1 MKTITLKNNLI
12 KILTCLLILVGSNI
26 YGQTTPIING
36 TIGKVETYCTVDPN
50 KCTSQNV
57 QIDGV
62 YIGDENGVP
71 LTSANVGDYDATDN
85 FYLFAT
91 VNLSVLGKNNFYVKF
106 NLIKY
111 LEDGTKTTTPVAA
124 FLYGTLQ
131 AGIYKV
137 DFPIEEYVVGGEI
150 NSLYGFEDVYLAWNL
165 TAISGTNFQCPSDST
180 PQCNGS
186 VPDQIAV
193 GPFLVVPSFDS
204 ISCNGGTTD
213 VTLITGGGVSPYEYT
228 YLNNDTNATATNTTG
243 IFNNLPAGNYTFT
256 SEDSDNNVVVQNI
269 TISEPTQ
276 LVNSVNSPALSCSTG
291 TTSATFTASGGTAP
305 YTFVINGN
313 NTGASPT
320 WNSPNLVFN
329 GASEGSIILTFFDA
343 NGCEAT
349 NNITITAGDTQD
361 PVITAPTPLSIQGC
375 DVSAITEGNS
385 RYTYSST
392 KSEDKKGSYETNDLP
407 INYTASDDGTIASIT
422 YTDVI
427 TNASCPIIVT
437 RTFTI
442 TDDCGKTATA
452 VQTININTPVI
463 NVTAP
468 SAVNLVACTSEADIL
483 TAYNTWKNGFTVS
496 GGCSPTD
503 NMASFPELTDLTC
516 GGSLGFT
523 LSATSLGCSSSESAV
538 SSFTVETAPDLV
550 ATAPAAVNLPACST
564 TTDIQTAYNAW
575 KLGFTISGGCSPTDN
590 MANFPALTD
599 LTCGGSLNF
608 TLSANNVAGGC
619 VDSASS
625 AASSFTVQTAPD
637 LVATA
642 PAAVNL
648 PACSTTADIQTAYD
662 AWKLGFTVSG
672 GCSPTDNMANFPA
685 LTDLTCGGSLNFTLS
700 ANNVAGGCVDSAS
713 SAASSFT
720 VQTAPDLVATAPA
733 AVNLPA
739 CSTTADIQT
748 AYDAWKLGFTV
759 SGGCSPTDNMAN
771 FPALTD
777 LTCGGSL
784 NFTLSAN
791 NVAGGCVDSAS
802 SAASSFTVETAPDLV
817 ATAPAAVNLP
827 ACSTTAD
834 IQTAYDAWKLGFTV
848 SGGCSPTDNMAN
860 FPALTDLTCGGSLNF
875 TLSANNV
882 AGGCVDS
889 ASSAASSFT
898 VETAP
903 DLVAT
908 APAAVN
914 LPACSTTADIQ
925 TAYDAWK
932 LGFTVSGGC
941 SPTDNMANFPALT
954 DLTCGGSLNFTL
966 SANNVAGGCVDSASS
981 AASSFTVQTAPDLV
995 ATAPAAVN
1003 LPACSTTADIQTA
1016 YDAWKLGFTVSGGC
1030 SPTDNMANFPA
1041 LTDLTC
1047 GGSLNFTLSANNVA
1061 GGCVD
1066 SASSAASS
1074 FTVETAPDLVATAPA
1089 AVNLPACSTTADI
1102 QTAYDAWKLG
1112 FTVSG
1117 GCSPTDNMANFPAL
1131 TNLTCGGSLNF
1142 TLSANNVAGGCV
1154 DSASSAASSFTVQ
1167 TPNAIV
1173 YTNPSDANLQSCDFV
1188 DQGEIDTAFTN
1199 WVNAQSTAIAEADG
1213 CSPVLTNNSA
1223 SATIPDKCS
1232 GGTATVT
1239 WTITDLCETINT
1251 ITADFNLTKQQDIGH
1266 EEPDSKTV
1274 EACSFNSS
1282 NLVDAQAALDADIAA
1297 WVAKEQFDTRIIEGG
1312 CSPTIT
1318 TNYGSQSIDFCTG
1331 GKVTITF
1338 TVNDDCQGHS
1348 HDATYT
1354 LIQPDAVA
1362 YTNPSDDTSVA
1373 SEFNDSDPTVAQTNL
1388 DNDIIAWVTA
1398 QTDIINNSLTG
1409 GCSPN
1414 VSNDFVDQSI
1424 AFCASGSITITW
1436 TIEDICG
1443 TTNPTAT
1450 YTFTQPDVVEYTA
1463 PSGDTAQAC
1472 EFDNEDAAAAQTA
1485 LDADIAAWVSAQ
1497 TDIINNSLTGGG
1509 SPTVS
1514 NDYIAQSIDFCTGG
1528 DVTITWTVADIC
1540 ATTNPTATYTLTQP
1554 DAVDYTAPSGDT
1566 AQSCEFDNED
1576 ATVTQTALD
1585 ADIAAW
1591 VTAQTDIINNSLTG
1605 GCSPIVSNDFVAQ
1618 SIDFCKG
1625 GDITI
1630 TWTVADIC
1638 GTTNPTATYTL
1649 TQPDAV
1655 TYTAPSGDTAQS
1667 CEFDNDDATAAQTAL
1682 DADIAAWVTAQTD
1695 IINNSLTGGCSPI
1708 VSNDFVAQSID
1719 FCKGGDIT
1727 ITWTVADICG
1737 TTNPTATYTLT
1748 QPDAVT
1754 YTAPSGDTAQSCEFD
1769 NDDAT
1774 AAQTALDADIAAWVT
1789 AQTDIINNSL
1799 TGGCSPTVSNDF
1811 VAQSIDFC
1819 KGGDI
1824 TITWTVADI
1833 CGTTNP
1839 TATYTLT
1846 QPDAVTYTAPSG
1858 DTAQSCEF
1866 DNDDATAAQTALDAD
1881 IAAWVTAQTDIINN
1895 SLTGGCS
1902 PTVSNDFVAQSI
1914 DFCTG
1919 GTVMITWTVADIC
1932 GTTNPTA
1939 TYTLTQ
1945 PDAVTYTAP
1954 NGDNAQACEFD
1965 NDDASTAQTALDAD
1979 IAAWVTAQTDI
1990 ITNSLTGGCSPTVSN
2005 DFVAQSIDFCTGGTV
2020 MITWTVTDIC
2030 GTTNPTATYTLT
2042 QPDAVTYT
2050 NPSDDA
2056 SVASEF
2062 NDSDAAVA
2070 QSNLDAD
2077 IAAWVTAQTDIINNS
2092 LTGGCSPTVS
2102 NDYIAQSIDF
2112 CTGGDVT
2119 ITWTIEDICGT
2130 TNPTATYTFTQPDI
2144 VAYTAP
2150 SGDTA
2155 QACEFDNDDAIA
2167 AQTALDADIAA
2178 WVTAQTDIIN
2188 NSLTGGE
2195 SPTVSNDF
2203 VAQSIDFC
2211 TGGTVTITW
2220 TVADICATTNP
2231 TATYT
2236 LTQPDAVTYTA
2247 PSGDTAQACEFDNAD
2262 AAAAQTALDADIA
2275 AWVSAQTDIINN
2287 SLTGGCSPTVS
2298 NDFVA
2303 QSIDF
2308 CTGGTVM
2315 ITWTVT
2321 DICGTTNPTA
2331 TYTLTQPDALAYT
2344 APSGDTAQACEFDN
2358 DDAAAAQ
2365 TALDAD
2371 IAAWVSAQ
2379 TDIINNSLTG
2389 GCSPTVS
2396 NDFVAQSIDFCTG
2409 GTVMITWTVADI
2421 CGTTNPTATY
2431 TLTQPDAVAYTT
2443 PSGDTA
2449 QSCEFDNTNAAA
2461 AQTALDADI
2470 AAWVTAQTDIINNSL
2485 TGGCSPTV
2493 SNDFVA
2499 QSIDFCTGGDVTIT
2513 WTVADICGTTNPTAT
2528 YTLTQPNAVTYTA
2541 PSGDTAQ
2548 SCEFDNDDAAAAQ
2561 TALDADIAAW
2571 VTAQTDII
2579 TNSLIGGCSPT
2590 VSNDFVAQSIDF
2602 CTGGDVTITW
2612 TVTDIC
2618 GTTNPMATYTY
2629 TAATP
2634 VIFDQQNLPED
2645 MTVECDN
2652 VPNAIILTAST
2663 NCGAI
2668 VVNYNESKLIDG
2680 NCPSSYKLKRTWTAT
2695 DHCSTTISHTQT
2707 ITVQDTKAPT
2717 ASSFDTIL
2725 DVSCT
2730 NIPEVPSIEFTDNCS
2745 TNLKVEFEETNS
2757 YDENVLTD
2765 YQIVRTWTVTDECDN
2780 TADFTQTINVSL
2792 DEVVT
2797 QITSQPRCYDDGIVD
2812 LNSFLSNTNLNG
2824 TWEIVEGDLIATLS
2838 GSLFNPT
2845 TLEISDDFLPED
2857 GGIDYLFKYTTSE
2870 NGCINVIELT
2880 MNINADCVVLPCGE
2894 NDIEISK
2901 AVTPNGD
2908 SYNETFDI
2916 MGIDLCGFVAEVK
2929 IFNRW
2934 GALVYESNNYTLGSI
2949 DTSGTNGDWNGSAP
2963 KGSLGNAEK
2972 VPNGT
2977 YYYIIVLKNSGL
2989 KPFTIFNLL
2998 RNQIKYLTYETFKKL
3013 HNRYFVV

>member
-1 MKTITLKNNLI
+1 MKTTTFNLLS
-12 KILTCLLILVGSNI
+12 K
-26 YGQTTPIING
+26 
-36 TIGKVETYCTVDPN
+36 
-50 KCTSQNV
+50 TSV
-57 QIDGV
+57 QIKH
-62 YIGDENGVP
+62 
-71 LTSANVGDYDATDN
+71 
-85 FYLFAT
+85 YLFAFALLFVGILNVHADCT
-91 VNLSVLGKNNFYVKF
+91 IDNAATEGDNIMSGAELLSYINSNNCTGSITISNGVQIQLYT
-106 NLIKY
+106 NIIIPSTIDRLII
-111 LEDGTKTTTPVAA
+111 EDGGQIMWYADVDLTLAPNSAIVIEDTTETDTSQGGAGAISSNGQCNNNRNIFIGNIRYSACAGQGQVCIIFDQVIAAGGTIQIDPDFGVLDGTDNDVCFTPTQINIELNGFVDGNPTFVWTVVSKPNPGATVTFDPNNTTQDPIVTVSEPGVYTFNVAVTLA
-124 FLYGTLQ
+124 LSDDCLNQFVTVDSDIEIEFKAGVTATTMATSPGIGGTCNLD
-131 AGIYKV
+131 V
-137 DFPIEEYVVGGEI
+137 DFTS
-150 NSLYGFEDVYLAWNL
+150 NTS
-165 TAISGTNFQCPSDST
+165 
-180 PQCNGS
+180 
-186 VPDQIAV
+186 
-193 GPFLVVPSFDS
+193 
-204 ISCNGGTTD
+204 NGGSNTSYSWNFGDGSPVSTD
-213 VTLITGGGVSPYEYT
+213 PNPSHTYASNGTYNVSLTVTDPDGVSPCNVAVVNKELI
-228 YLNNDTNATATNTTG
+228 LNNE
-243 IFNNLPAGNYTFT
+243 
-256 SEDSDNNVVVQNI
+256 S
-269 TISEPTQ
+269 
-276 LVNSVNSPALSCSTG
+276 
-291 TTSATFTASGGTAP
+291 
-305 YTFVINGN
+305 
-313 NTGASPT
+313 
-320 WNSPNLVFN
+320 
-329 GASEGSIILTFFDA
+329 
-343 NGCEAT
+343 
-349 NNITITAGDTQD
+349 
-361 PVITAPTPLSIQGC
+361 PVITAPSSPLNIEGC
-375 DVSAITEGNS
+375 DISAAPAKVNTVA
-385 RYTYSST
+385 
-392 KSEDKKGSYETNDLP
+392 DLELLGFT
-407 INYTASDDGTIASIT
+407 ISDDTTADANLTVNNSDSVNGTCPI
-422 YTDVI
+422 VI
-427 TNASCPIIVT
+427 T
-437 RTFTI
+437 RTYTI
-442 TDDCGKTATA
+442 TDDCGGS
-452 VQTININTPVI
+452 VQADHIININTPDI
-463 NVTAP
+463 NVTTP

-523 LSATSLGCSSSESAV
+523 LSATSLGCSSSESAI

-564 TTDIQTAYNAW
+564 TVDIQTAYDAW
-575 KLGFTISGGCSPTDN
+575 KLGFTVSGGCSPTDN

-625 AASSFTVQTAPD
+625 AASSFTVETAPD

-642 PAAVNL
+642 PVAVNL

-685 LTDLTCGGSLNFTLS
+685 LTNLTCGGSLNFTLS

-817 ATAPAAVNLP
+817 ATAPVAVNLP

-860 FPALTDLTCGGSLNF
+860 FPALTN
-875 TLSANNV
+875 
-882 AGGCVDS
+882 
-889 ASSAASSFT
+889 
-898 VETAP
+898 
-903 DLVAT
+903 
-908 APAAVN
+908 
-914 LPACSTTADIQ
+914 
-925 TAYDAWK
+925 
-932 LGFTVSGGC
+932 
-941 SPTDNMANFPALT
+941 
-954 DLTCGGSLNFTL
+954 LTCGGSLNFTL

-1074 FTVETAPDLVATAPA
+1074 FTVETAPDLVATAPV

-1167 TPNAIV
+1167 TAPELVATAPAAVNLPACSTTADIQTAYDAWKLGFTVSGGCSPTDNMANFPALTNLTCGGSLNFTLSANNVAGGCVDSASSAASSFTVETPNAIV
-1173 YTNPSDANLQSCDFV
+1173 YTNPSDANLQSCDFA

-1436 TIEDICG
+1436 TIEDVCG

-1540 ATTNPTATYTLTQP
+1540 ATTNPKATYTLTQP

-1576 ATVTQTALD
+1576 ATV
-1585 ADIAAW
+1585 
-1591 VTAQTDIINNSLTG
+1591 
-1605 GCSPIVSNDFVAQ
+1605 
-1618 SIDFCKG
+1618 
-1625 GDITI
+1625 
-1630 TWTVADIC
+1630 
-1638 GTTNPTATYTL
+1638 
-1649 TQPDAV
+1649 
-1655 TYTAPSGDTAQS
+1655 
-1667 CEFDNDDATAAQTAL
+1667 AQTAL

-1919 GTVMITWTVADIC
+1919 G
-1932 GTTNPTA
+1932 
-1939 TYTLTQ
+1939 
-1945 PDAVTYTAP
+1945 
-1954 NGDNAQACEFD
+1954 
-1965 NDDASTAQTALDAD
+1965 
-1979 IAAWVTAQTDI
+1979 
-1990 ITNSLTGGCSPTVSN
+1990 
-2005 DFVAQSIDFCTGGTV
+2005 
-2020 MITWTVTDIC
+2020 
-2030 GTTNPTATYTLT
+2030 
-2042 QPDAVTYT
+2042 
-2050 NPSDDA
+2050 
-2056 SVASEF
+2056 
-2062 NDSDAAVA
+2062 
-2070 QSNLDAD
+2070 
-2077 IAAWVTAQTDIINNS
+2077 
-2092 LTGGCSPTVS
+2092 
-2102 NDYIAQSIDF
+2102 
-2112 CTGGDVT
+2112 DVT
-2119 ITWTIEDICGT
+2119 
-2130 TNPTATYTFTQPDI
+2130 
-2144 VAYTAP
+2144 
-2150 SGDTA
+2150 
-2155 QACEFDNDDAIA
+2155 
-2167 AQTALDADIAA
+2167 
-2178 WVTAQTDIIN
+2178 
-2188 NSLTGGE
+2188 
-2195 SPTVSNDF
+2195 
-2203 VAQSIDFC
+2203 
-2211 TGGTVTITW
+2211 
-2220 TVADICATTNP
+2220 
-2231 TATYT
+2231 
-2236 LTQPDAVTYTA
+2236 
-2247 PSGDTAQACEFDNAD
+2247 
-2262 AAAAQTALDADIA
+2262 
-2275 AWVSAQTDIINN
+2275 
-2287 SLTGGCSPTVS
+2287 
-2298 NDFVA
+2298 
-2303 QSIDF
+2303 
-2308 CTGGTVM
+2308 
-2315 ITWTVT
+2315 
-2321 DICGTTNPTA
+2321 
-2331 TYTLTQPDALAYT
+2331 
-2344 APSGDTAQACEFDN
+2344 
-2358 DDAAAAQ
+2358 
-2365 TALDAD
+2365 
-2371 IAAWVSAQ
+2371 
-2379 TDIINNSLTG
+2379 
-2389 GCSPTVS
+2389 
-2396 NDFVAQSIDFCTG
+2396 
-2409 GTVMITWTVADI
+2409 ITWTVADI

-2449 QSCEFDNTNAAA
+2449 QSCEFDNTDAAA

-2499 QSIDFCTGGDVTIT
+2499 QSIDFCTSGTVTIT

-2528 YTLTQPNAVTYTA
+2528 YT
-2541 PSGDTAQ
+2541 
-2548 SCEFDNDDAAAAQ
+2548 
-2561 TALDADIAAW
+2561 
-2571 VTAQTDII
+2571 
-2579 TNSLIGGCSPT
+2579 
-2590 VSNDFVAQSIDF
+2590 
-2602 CTGGDVTITW
+2602 
-2612 TVTDIC
+2612 
-2618 GTTNPMATYTY
+2618 Y

-2634 VIFDQQNLPED
+2634 VVFDQQSLPED

-2730 NIPEVPSIEFTDNCS
+2730 NIPEIPSIEFTDNCS

-2870 NGCINVIELT
+2870 NGCISVIELT

-2989 KPFTIFNLL
+2989 KPFTGPI
-2998 RNQIKYLTYETFKKL
+2998 YLGTK
-3013 HNRYFVV
+3013 